1 MTGGSQ
7 SAAREEWRARVEE
20 RSARYRSDWV
30 GVPWPVPPE
39 LANRQAEAF
48 GALMEGYRRAWAQF
62 AEASPAEA
70 SRLACRSLS
79 ATSPLPSLGELGR
92 GSFRAWASRLRSA
105 FAGLSSQQDAK
116 EQRAKR
122 R

>member
-1 MTGGSQ
+1 MTAGSQ
-7 SAAREEWRARVEE
+7 GAAREAWRARVEE
-20 RSARYRSDWV
+20 LSARYRSDWV

-48 GALMEGYRRAWAQF
+48 GALMEGYQRAWAQF

-79 ATSPLPSLGELGR
+79 ATSPLHSLGELGR
-92 GSFRAWASRLRSA
+92 GPFRARAGRLRSA
-105 FAGLSSQQDAK
+105 IAVLSRLS
-116 EQRAKR
+116 RSGSGGSS
-122 R
+122 